1 VSDLKAFLKPSVAE
15 ITNSVIVSNRF
26 ADEDGKPATFEIKSI
41 TQTQNDALIKA
52 STKTIQ
58 GKRGQREEIFNKIQ
72 YQSRLVVECT
82 VMPNFRDPQLLQ
94 TYGVI
99 DPLEAPGK
107 MLLSGEFAKLADAI
121 MVVNGF
127 EEEDP
132 EALREEAK
140 N

>member
-1 VSDLKAFLKPSVAE
+1 MSDLKAFLKPSVAE
-15 ITNSVIVSNRF
+15 MTNSVIVSNRF
-26 ADEDGKPATFEIKSI
+26 KDDDGNPAQFEIKSI
-41 TQTQNDALIKA
+41 TQAQNDALIKA
-52 STKTIQ
+52 STKVVP

-82 VMPNFRDPQLLQ
+82 AMPNFRDPELLQ
-94 TYGVI
+94 AYGVI
-99 DPLEAPGK
+99 DPLELPGK

-132 EALREEAK
+132 EVLREEAK